1 MFQIVKCRIFL
12 QYRIVLYACQ
22 GFAFLYHDSL
32 IFFFQAEELDGY
44 VRVLVVF
51 GLERKRMG
59 KQVVV
64 SGDENL
70 QAAFLK
76 HADKLC
82 HDFHKSRIQVGFGL
96 VPEQDGVRID
106 FPIQYEV
113 QDGSQLAESFG
124 YQVRFHVPFFC
135 LYIETSVH
143 LQDLELQF
151 LLQQLDGRFQRIVFR
166 LTQYGETTPLG
177 QVNIRLVK

>member
-1 MFQIVKCRIFL
+1 MC
-12 QYRIVLYACQ
+12 
-22 GFAFLYHDSL
+22 
-32 IFFFQAEELDGY
+32 
-44 VRVLVVF
+44 
-51 GLERKRMG
+51 

-113 QDGSQLAESFG
+113 QDGSQLAESFRH
-124 YQVRFHVPFFC
+124 QVRFHVPF
-135 LYIETSVH
+135 SVC
-143 LQDLELQF
+143 
-151 LLQQLDGRFQRIVFR
+151 I
-166 LTQYGETTPLG
+166 
-177 QVNIRLVK
+177 